1 MGSKYSVKI
10 TKSAL
15 NDLELVYIYIL
26 ETSFSKE
33 IATKIK
39 EEIVKE
45 IFSLELFPK
54 KNIKIDGFRNIRRL
68 LVYSYALLYRIE
80 EEKREVTI
88 LRILS
93 NYTDW
98 H

>member
-15 NDLELVYIYIL
+15 NDLELVYVYIL

-33 IATKIK
+33 MAMKVK
-39 EEIVKE
+39 ENIVNE

-54 KNIKIDGFRNIRRL
+54 RNIKIDGFRNIRRL

-80 EEKREVTI
+80 EEKGEVVI
-88 LRILS
+88 LRMLS
-93 NYTDW
+93 IYTDW